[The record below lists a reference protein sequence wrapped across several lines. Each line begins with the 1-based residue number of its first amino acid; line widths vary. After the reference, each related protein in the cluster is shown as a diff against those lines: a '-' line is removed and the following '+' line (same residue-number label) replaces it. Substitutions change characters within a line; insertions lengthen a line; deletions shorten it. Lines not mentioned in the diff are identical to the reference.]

1 MLNHDPDDPPPIED
15 WDDHCWWFLNRWA
28 EWGMKCTRMFGFL

>member
-28 EWGMKCTRMFGFL
+28 EWGMKCARMFGFL